1 MYFKRGLLLTE
12 GMHRNWACR
21 KFRQTQFEAS
31 LCLFFFF
38 FLFFYGM
45 SFEILGLE
53 NCPCGSQSLLKLPLG
68 LSSSPWLASNTR
80 GVKEAV
86 KHEAF
91 TAALYGFLIGFFC
104 YKHSKKMRLTEK
116 KTGDFRCEKKK
127 ENKRLHSRVR
137 GQLISSLCREPNVKE
152 KKYRRMRALLD

>member
-1 MYFKRGLLLTE
+1 
-12 GMHRNWACR
+12 MHRNWACR

-116 KTGDFRCEKKK
+116 KRETFGARKRKKTNGSIHVCAANLFRASAESPTWRRKNIVGWELYWTNKKPH
-127 ENKRLHSRVR
+127 E
-137 GQLISSLCREPNVKE
+137 QL
-152 KKYRRMRALLD
+152 